1 MTDDTPADSLEPELL
16 LAFAPLH
23 KRAFGVAV
31 GVAVGLAIGLVTIAG
46 LLLDPEGAGHL
57 VLLGQYFAGYDVSW
71 AGAGIGAVWGLFVG
85 FVAGWFVAFA
95 RNLAV
100 ATWIFVVRTRAEMRA
115 TRDFLDHI

>member
-1 MTDDTPADSLEPELL
+1 MTDDTRPESLEPELL
-16 LAFAPLH
+16 LAFAPVH
-23 KRAFGVAV
+23 KRAFGVAL
-31 GVAVGLAIGLVTIAG
+31 GVAVGLTIALVTIAG
-46 LLLDPEGAGHL
+46 LLLDPEGEGHL
-57 VLLGQYFAGYDVSW
+57 VLLGQYFAGYAVSW
-71 AGAGIGAVWGLFVG
+71 AGAGIGAVWGMFVG